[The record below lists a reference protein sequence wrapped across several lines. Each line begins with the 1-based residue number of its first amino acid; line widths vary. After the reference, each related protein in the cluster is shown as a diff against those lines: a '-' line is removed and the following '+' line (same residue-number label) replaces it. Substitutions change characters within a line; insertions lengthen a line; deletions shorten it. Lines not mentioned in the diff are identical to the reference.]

1 MLHEVGKNTVETNTK
16 SKVRSKGIEPIRK
29 NQVEILKLKNTTA
42 KKKKKLF
49 FLITRGAQ
57 RNGDDKGMNG

>member
-16 SKVRSKGIEPIRK
+16 SKVRSKEIEPIRK

-42 KKKKKLF
+42 KKKKIF
-49 FLITRGAQ
+49 FLITKGAQ

>member
-42 KKKKKLF
+42 KKKKNF
-49 FLITRGAQ
+49 FF
-57 RNGDDKGMNG
+57 